1 MGGNVSVTI
10 IYNLYLRGL
19 RNLPLMYIDQKTLGF
34 SMRTER
40 ADVTKVKERLLGIK
54 RKIDDSITR
63 KATSAVE
70 EYESKV
76 ATQVADDEI
85 RKRKKKEE
93 EAAKKAEREAAELDT
108 MDPEIAAIMG
118 FGKFG

>member
-1 MGGNVSVTI
+1 MLFFIVKI
-10 IYNLYLRGL
+10 FA
-19 RNLPLMYIDQKTLGF
+19 DQKTLGF

-40 ADVTKVKERLLGIK
+40 ADVSKVKDRLTNIK

-76 ATQVADDEI
+76 AAQV
-85 RKRKKKEE
+85 
-93 EAAKKAEREAAELDT
+93 RE
-108 MDPEIAAIMG
+108 PH
-118 FGKFG
+118 

>member
-1 MGGNVSVTI
+1 MSLRTSPS
-10 IYNLYLRGL
+10 IYT
-19 RNLPLMYIDQKTLGF
+19 DQKTLGF

-63 KATSAVE
+63 KGTSAVE
-70 EYESKV
+70 EYESK
-76 ATQVADDEI
+76 AASQVADDEI
-85 RKRKKKEE
+85 RKRRKKEE
-93 EAAKKAEREAAELDT
+93 EAAKKKEREAAELDT

>member
-1 MGGNVSVTI
+1 M
-10 IYNLYLRGL
+10 
-19 RNLPLMYIDQKTLGF
+19 PDQKTLGF

-40 ADVTKVKERLLGIK
+40 ADVTKVKERLSNIK

-63 KATSAVE
+63 KNTSAVE

-76 ATQVADDEI
+76 AAQVADDEI
-85 RKRKKKEE
+85 RKRKKKEDD
-93 EAAKKAEREAAELDT
+93 ASRKREREAAELET
-108 MDPEIAAIMG
+108 IDPEIAAMMG